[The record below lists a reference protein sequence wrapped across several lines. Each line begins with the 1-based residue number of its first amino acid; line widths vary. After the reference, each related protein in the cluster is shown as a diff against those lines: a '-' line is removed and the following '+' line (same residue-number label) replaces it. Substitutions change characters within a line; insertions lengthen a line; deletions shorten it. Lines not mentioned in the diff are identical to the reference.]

1 MSHPCP
7 TRADPCISPGGS
19 LDIRLDELDMR
30 VKAMASLSTTKK
42 EKASVKA
49 LSTMCKWSNSRCK
62 GCTAVDRCVAGIETK
77 GASRR

>member
-1 MSHPCP
+1 
-7 TRADPCISPGGS
+7 
-19 LDIRLDELDMR
+19 MR